1 MSNFLNNEWIGNL
14 RVNGDVIADNF
25 LGLSGSTFTGGTV
38 AGATDIQNSLSAQ
51 TLNITTPAISGQE
64 TLATFRVSDAPLD
77 DKLEIINTTT
87 SNGLFV
93 PSIRTQQ
100 NPASTAGSLFLIQ
113 AVPDAVTTNGALVID
128 SRTDTNT
135 VLTNRPLVVIRNF
148 TTPVLTVEANSNLRL
163 NGGALVF
170 PDPAKSISGGAG
182 GVMNI
187 NSGVN
192 SMIFRNTAA
201 QFMRGN
207 SGGVGIE
214 ITASDATI
222 NNSALL
228 TLTSTSKGF
237 LPPRMTTSERNA
249 IASPSTGLTVYN
261 TTTNVLNWY
270 NGSSW
275 EAPATPTVGSYTLNV
290 QALTST
296 PADAATIY
304 FGQLPKAPTT
314 TANISKVYIRKSG
327 TIKAVNIY
335 CYAGTAGTAENWTC
349 NIRMNNTGD
358 TLVETIGAA
367 ANERVFNNESLNIPV
382 TAGEYFEIKM
392 TNPTWATNPAT
403 AIFGGYVLIEY

>member
-1 MSNFLNNEWIGNL
+1 MECFNGELTTSKIT
-14 RVNGDVIADNF
+14 VNGDIIFTGTIQGDGS
-25 LGLSGSTFTGGTV
+25 GLTGSSWNGGTV
-38 AGATDIQNSLSAQ
+38 SNAVTFENTIYIN
-51 TLNITTPAISGQE
+51 TPAVSGTE
-64 TLATFRVSDAPLD
+64 ILTTYRVSDAPLD

-128 SRTDTNT
+128 SRTPTNT

-170 PDPAKSISGGAG
+170 PDTAKSISGGAG
-182 GVMNI
+182 SVMNI
-187 NSGVN
+187 NAGVN

-214 ITASDATI
+214 ITASDAAI
-222 NNSALL
+222 NTSAIL

-249 IASPSTGLTVYN
+249 IASPATGLTVYN

-275 EAPATPTVGSYTLNV
+275 TAPSTPTVGSYTIGV

-296 PADAATIY
+296 PADNATIY

-335 CYAGTAGTAENWTC
+335 CYAGTAGTSENWTC
-349 NIRMNNTGD
+349 NIRLNNTTD

-367 ANERVFNNESLNIPV
+367 TNERVFNNESLNIPV
-382 TAGEYFEIKM
+382 VAGEYFEIKM

-403 AIFGGYVLIEY
+403 AIFGGYVYIEY

>member
-1 MSNFLNNEWIGNL
+1 MECFNGELTTSKIT
-14 RVNGDVIADNF
+14 VNGDIIFTGTIQGDGS
-25 LGLSGSTFTGGTV
+25 GLTGSSWNGGTV
-38 AGATDIQNSLSAQ
+38 SNAVTFENTIYIN
-51 TLNITTPAISGQE
+51 TPAVSGTE
-64 TLATFRVSDAPLD
+64 ILTTYRVSDAPLD

-128 SRTDTNT
+128 SRTPTNT

-170 PDPAKSISGGAG
+170 PDTAKSISGGAG
-182 GVMNI
+182 SVMNI
-187 NSGVN
+187 NAGVN

-214 ITASDATI
+214 ITASDAAI
-222 NNSALL
+222 NTSAIL

-249 IASPSTGLTVYN
+249 IASPATGLTVYN

-275 EAPATPTVGSYTLNV
+275 TAPSTPTVGSYTISV
-290 QALTST
+290 QALTSN
-296 PADAATIY
+296 PVDAQTIY
-304 FGQLPKAPTT
+304 FGQLPKAPVT

-335 CYAGTAGTAENWTC
+335 CYAGTAGTSENWTC
-349 NIRMNNTGD
+349 NIRLNNTTD

-367 ANERVFNNESLNIPV
+367 TNERVFNNESLNIPV
-382 TAGEYFEIKM
+382 VAGEYFEIKM

-403 AIFGGYVLIEY
+403 AIFGGYVYIEY